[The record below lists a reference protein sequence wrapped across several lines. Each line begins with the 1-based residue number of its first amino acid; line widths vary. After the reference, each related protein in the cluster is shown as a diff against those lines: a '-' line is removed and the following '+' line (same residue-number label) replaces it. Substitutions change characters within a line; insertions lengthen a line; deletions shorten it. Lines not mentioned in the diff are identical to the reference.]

1 MKTRRRRLKRILI
14 SIVLLSAIG
23 AAATYAA
30 LHKPAPTPA
39 PAKADLPTTRVKKGQ
54 VTISVSARGELQG
67 GNSETLVAPMAGVDT
82 LTITKLCDPGQTV
95 AAGDTVV
102 EFDTTQQ
109 EYNLREAQADQ
120 AEAEQQVIQAQA
132 TSDAT
137 QEETHM
143 AYLQAQSDL
152 KLAELECR
160 RNPLL
165 PAIVARQNDIAVE
178 AAKNR
183 LHQAEQDLI
192 NKKANA
198 EAGIVIQ
205 QAALNKAKVTV
216 ATNQKII
223 ESMTLKAKT
232 GGYVNILPNTFS
244 AGIIFWGMQLLPF
257 QLGDTA
263 RAGMAVAQIPDMK
276 NWEVSANV
284 GELDRGHLSPG
295 QKVTVAVVALAGKSF
310 AGHVKSIGGTAG
322 NPWDRHFET
331 RIALDQPGP
340 ELRPGMTSNL
350 VITVETIDDATWVP
364 SQALFDSDGR
374 NFVYLQTPRGFMPHD
389 VTLLR
394 RSESQAVIKGVNEG
408 DTVAMSNPD
417 QQTKSATDQTGA
429 MGALQK

>member
-1 MKTRRRRLKRILI
+1 MKARRRLKRILI
-14 SIVLLSAIG
+14 SISLLSAVG
-23 AAATYAA
+23 AIATYAA

-39 PAKADLPTTRVKKGQ
+39 PTRADLPTTRVKKGK

-109 EYNLREAQADQ
+109 EYNLREAEADQ
-120 AEAEQQVIQAQA
+120 AEAEQQVIQFQA

-198 EAGIVIQ
+198 EAGVVIQ

-223 ESMTLKAKT
+223 ESMT
-232 GGYVNILPNTFS
+232 
-244 AGIIFWGMQLLPF
+244 
-257 QLGDTA
+257 
-263 RAGMAVAQIPDMK
+263 
-276 NWEVSANV
+276 
-284 GELDRGHLSPG
+284 
-295 QKVTVAVVALAGKSF
+295 
-310 AGHVKSIGGTAG
+310 
-322 NPWDRHFET
+322 
-331 RIALDQPGP
+331 
-340 ELRPGMTSNL
+340 
-350 VITVETIDDATWVP
+350 
-364 SQALFDSDGR
+364 
-374 NFVYLQTPRGFMPHD
+374 
-389 VTLLR
+389 
-394 RSESQAVIKGVNEG
+394 
-408 DTVAMSNPD
+408 
-417 QQTKSATDQTGA
+417 
-429 MGALQK
+429 